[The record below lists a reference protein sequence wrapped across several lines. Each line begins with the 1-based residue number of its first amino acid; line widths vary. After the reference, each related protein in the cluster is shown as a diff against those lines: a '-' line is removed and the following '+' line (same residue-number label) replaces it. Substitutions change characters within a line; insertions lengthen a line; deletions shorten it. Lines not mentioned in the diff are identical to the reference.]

1 MVSKSG
7 LTRIVLSWR
16 KIVMNYLT
24 GFFLL
29 DFVSSV
35 PISLMFSNL
44 ASFNKLLRIVKIPR
58 FFKIFKFMDFL
69 VTDKLLYLI
78 RINGN
83 SIKALILFLVTIIM
97 LHLSTCI
104 WVFLGLYDTDANTSW
119 VYRYKLQD
127 QPYYIVYF
135 TGFYFMF
142 CTLTTV
148 GYGDITP
155 KDDGT
160 GFSPSRDHLLYPL
173 DVARSRVLLHHDRY
187 SVCHLH

>member
-1 MVSKSG
+1 MVSKG
-7 LTRIVLSWR
+7 VVTRIVLSWK
-16 KIVMNYLT
+16 KIAVNYLT

-29 DFVSSV
+29 DFISSV
-35 PISLMFSNL
+35 PISLMFSDL

-69 VTDKLLYLI
+69 VTDKILYLI

-104 WVFLGLYDTDANTSW
+104 WVFLGLYDSDANTSW
-119 VYRYKLQD
+119 IYRYKLQD
-127 QPYYIVYF
+127 SPNYIVYF
-135 TGFYFMF
+135 AGFYFMF

-148 GYGDITP
+148 GYGDFSP
-155 KDDGT
+155 RDDGT
-160 GFSPSRDHLLYPL
+160 AFLTQLR
-173 DVARSRVLLHHDRY
+173 
-187 SVCHLH
+187 

>member
-1 MVSKSG
+1 MSKSG
-7 LTRIVLSWR
+7 VTRIVLSWK
-16 KIVMNYLT
+16 KIVVNYLT

-35 PISLMFSNL
+35 PISLMFSDL

-104 WVFLGLYDTDANTSW
+104 WVFLGLYDSEANTSW

-127 QPYYIVYF
+127 KPYYIVYF

-148 GYGDITP
+148 GYGDISP
-155 KDDGT
+155 REDGT
-160 GFSPSRDHLLYPL
+160 CCSPSRDHLLYPL
-173 DVARSRVLLHHDRY
+173 DVARSGVLLDHDRY
-187 SVCHLH
+187 SVCHLY